1 MKHTLAILFCTIIL
15 IPCAFAQK
23 DSSDVKISTNKFVRL
38 NYENDFFTQT
48 DDYYTQ
54 GIKLESIDPAFR
66 YSPFMWL
73 LPRLSNSTVQYG
85 LSAVQDC
92 FTPTSITS
100 NTILYGDR
108 PFAGY
113 VY

>member
-1 MKHTLAILFCTIIL
+1 MKTTVVTLFFIFIY

-23 DSSDVKISTNKFVRL
+23 DSSSIKVSSNKFVRL

-54 GIKLESIDPAFR
+54 GIKLEVVNPVFR

-73 LPRLSNSTVQYG
+73 LPRLSTSTVQYG

-100 NTILYGDR
+100 NTILYGDH

-113 VY
+113 V